1 MAKIIKDD
9 GMMWFRIRT
18 PKDFTS
24 ESAFNKWRANNWP
37 KHKLVRSLIAQ
48 HNSVTS
54 AKLLVDELQAS
65 KTILLISYRT
75 VLIHS

>member
-1 MAKIIKDD
+1 MATIIKND

-18 PKDFTS
+18 PKNFTS
-24 ESAFNKWRANNWP
+24 ESTFNKWRTNNWP
-37 KHKLVRSLIAQ
+37 KRKLVRSLIAQ

-54 AKLLVDELQAS
+54 AKLLADKLQAS
-65 KTILLISYRT
+65 KRILLISYRT